1 MKVIACSLFSVA
13 CAAGTDDATD
23 KNRPVTKVINLLKD
37 MQKQLEKEADEDEE
51 VYNKLACWCT
61 NNDKEKTKDIA
72 DAEDR
77 INNLISTIE
86 EKTATS
92 SRLNTEIANLEQEVS
107 KNQAAL
113 DKATSI
119 RKKELADFN
128 EDEKDMLQSIS
139 ALKSALVV
147 LGKHNGGAA
156 FLDMQLD
163 DTQVAMVAMLK
174 KHGAM
179 LGDMLSAEDM
189 RVVKAFTKSPEQ
201 FLQQDSSKD
210 SYAPQSGEVY
220 GILKNM
226 LSTFEANLSQSQ
238 KDEMSSQSAYEEL
251 KAAKED
257 EIKEGQNHL
266 ENNKEELASTD
277 EDLANAKE
285 DLEDT
290 RNSLSADQKFLMN
303 LKQKCQQT
311 DQEYEERQKTRQE
324 EISAVSEA
332 LSFLTSDD
340 AHDLF
345 TRTFNFV
352 QVDFSNGRQQRS
364 DVAKMLVAVGHKLHS
379 PELVTLASKVRLDAF
394 TKVKKA
400 IDDMVSKLLQDKEDE
415 VKHKDYC
422 VEEINTNERE
432 DDLKNRD
439 KAEKEAQIDTL
450 TNTIHSLTKEL
461 DTLKAEISTLQTEL
475 KRAGEDREKENK
487 DFQDT
492 VADQR
497 ATVKLLQKTLDV
509 LKGFYNKK
517 HKGASLA
524 QEDPAGPPPPPGFK
538 SYQKSEGSG
547 GVMGM
552 IQQIIGDAQAEEAQA
567 VQAEK
572 DAQAAY
578 ELYVKDTNDSVTA
591 KRDSITNKSDTKAK
605 KEGALQETKKD
616 HNNIMVELEELSNE
630 NADLHKACDFTV
642 KNFDIRQTARDEE
655 VEALRQAKAVLSGAK
670 FDSAL
675 IQKSSVFMGA
685 RK

>member
-51 VYNKLACWCT
+51 TYNKLACWCT
-61 NNDKEKTKDIA
+61 TNDKEKTKAIA

-77 INNLISTIE
+77 ISQLVSTIE

-92 SRLNTEIANLEQEVS
+92 SRLNTEIENLEKEVA
-107 KNQAAL
+107 KNQASL
-113 DKATSI
+113 DKATGI
-119 RKKELADFN
+119 RKKDLADFN

-147 LGKHNGGAA
+147 LGKHNGGA
-156 FLDMQLD
+156 FLDMHLE
-163 DTQVAMVAMLK
+163 DTQVALEQLLRR
-174 KHGAM
+174 HSAM
-179 LGDMLSAEDM
+179 LGDMLSVGDM
-189 RVVKAFTKSPEQ
+189 KMVRSFVQAPEEFLDQPAFKQ
-201 FLQQDSSKD
+201 

-238 KDEMSSQSAYEEL
+238 KDEMSAQGAYEEL

-257 EIKEGQNHL
+257 EIKEGQSHL
-266 ENNKEELASTD
+266 ENNKEQLASTD

-352 QVDFSNGRQQRS
+352 QTSQSVETGARRHAAQ
-364 DVAKMLVAVGHKLHS
+364 VLAAVGHRLSS
-379 PELVTLASKVRLDAF
+379 PELVALSSKVRLDAF

-400 IDDMVSKLLQDKEDE
+400 IDDMIGKLLQDKEDE

-422 VEEINTNERE
+422 VEELNTNERE
-432 DDLKNRD
+432 TDLKNRD
-439 KAEKEAQIDTL
+439 REETEASIDTL
-450 TNTIHSLTKEL
+450 KNEIHMLSQEL
-461 DTLKAEISTLQTEL
+461 DTLKAEIQSLQTEL
-475 KRAGEDREKENK
+475 KRAGEDREAENK

-572 DAQAAY
+572 DSQAAY
-578 ELYVKDTNDSVTA
+578 ELYVKDTNDSVTQKNNA
-591 KRDSITNKSDTKAK
+591 ITNKADTKAK
-605 KEGALQETKKD
+605 KEGELQESKKD
-616 HNNIMVELEELSNE
+616 HGNIMVELEELSNE
-630 NADLHKACDFTV
+630 SSDLHKACDFTL

-655 VEALRQAKAVLSGAK
+655 VEALRQAKAMLSGAK
-670 FDSAL
+670 FNAFL
-675 IQKSSVFMGA
+675 QNPAAFLQ
-685 RK
+685 RQQ

>member
-51 VYNKLACWCT
+51 TYNKLACWCT
-61 NNDKEKTKDIA
+61 TNDKEKTKAIA

-77 INNLISTIE
+77 ISQLVSTIE

-92 SRLNTEIANLEQEVS
+92 SRLNTEIENLEKEVA
-107 KNQAAL
+107 KNQASL
-113 DKATSI
+113 DKATGI
-119 RKKELADFN
+119 RKKDLADFN

-147 LGKHNGGAA
+147 LGKHNGGA
-156 FLDMQLD
+156 FLDMHLE
-163 DTQVAMVAMLK
+163 DTQVALEQLLRR
-174 KHGAM
+174 HSAM
-179 LGDMLSAEDM
+179 LGDMLSVGDM
-189 RVVKAFTKSPEQ
+189 KMVRSFVQAPEEFLDQPAFKQ
-201 FLQQDSSKD
+201 

-238 KDEMSSQSAYEEL
+238 KDEMSAQGAYEEL

-257 EIKEGQNHL
+257 EIKEGQSHL
-266 ENNKEELASTD
+266 ENNKEQLASTD